1 GNLSFSCV
9 ETHAVPVFFNATSYL
24 QLPGR
29 ANRNEMS
36 VSFQFRTWNPSG
48 LLLYSTFAEGLGM
61 VEVDL
66 NEGKVS
72 AHINLTQTK
81 KSRIDISSGSGLH
94 DGQWHNVRFLAKENF
109 AMLTID
115 GDEASAVRT
124 NSPLYIKTGNK
135 YYFGGYFPQM
145 NNSSRSPVQR
155 SFQGCMQLIHVDDQM
170 ADLHAVEQGK
180 LGSFENV
187 SIDMC
192 AIIDRK
198 TSHALYL
205 VQKDQPCS
213 LPGAE
218 RPAMLFTW
226 CRKTSHALYLVQ
238 KDQPCSL
245 PGAERP
251 AMLFTWCRKTSHAL
265 YLVQKDQPCSLPG
278 AERPAMLFT
287 WCRKTSHALYLV
299 QKDQPCS
306 LPGAE
311 RPAMLFTWCRKTSHA
326 LYLVQK
332 DQPCSLPGA
341 ERPAM
346 LFTWCRKTSHA
357 LYLVQKDQPCSLP
370 GAERPA
376 MLFTWCRK
384 TSHALYLV
392 QKDQPCSLPGAE
404 RPAMLFT
411 WCRKTSHALYLVQK
425 DQPCSLPGAERPA
438 MLFTWCRRDIVK
450 LYYILSMRVRVI

>member
-1 GNLSFSCV
+1 MILAFAYICFSQSSLI
-9 ETHAVPVFFNATSYL
+9 AT
-24 QLPGR
+24 Q
-29 ANRNEMS
+29 A
-36 VSFQFRTWNPSG
+36 
-48 LLLYSTFAEGLGM
+48 
-61 VEVDL
+61 
-66 NEGKVS
+66 
-72 AHINLTQTK
+72 
-81 KSRIDISSGSGLH
+81 GSGLH

-145 NNSSRSPVQR
+145 SNSSRSPVQR

-198 TSHALYL
+198 TSHTLYL

-238 KDQPCSL
+238 KDQPRSL

-251 AMLFTWCRKTSHAL
+251 AMLFTWCRKTSHAVYLVQKDQHTL

-278 AERPAMLFT
+278 AERPATLFTWCRKTSRAVYLVQKDQPHSLPGAERPATLFT

-299 QKDQPCS
+299 QKDGP
-306 LPGAE
+306 L
-311 RPAMLFTWCRKTSHA
+311 
-326 LYLVQK
+326 
-332 DQPCSLPGA
+332 
-341 ERPAM
+341 
-346 LFTWCRKTSHA
+346 
-357 LYLVQKDQPCSLP
+357 
-370 GAERPA
+370 
-376 MLFTWCRK
+376 
-384 TSHALYLV
+384 
-392 QKDQPCSLPGAE
+392 
-404 RPAMLFT
+404 
-411 WCRKTSHALYLVQK
+411 
-425 DQPCSLPGAERPA
+425 
-438 MLFTWCRRDIVK
+438 
-450 LYYILSMRVRVI
+450 